1 MHSSQD
7 RDRLRILLVRHGQ
20 SEANAQ
26 RIYQGQNDSP
36 LSSLGKTQA
45 VNLAKRLRLNGYDF
59 DQIYSSDLIRA
70 AETTRI
76 IVTQMEAVTCPVIY
90 TPLLREMDL
99 GSYSGRNMDNLNAD
113 EQTYLDTIWKER
125 SKRFPGGESVNML
138 VHRLKE
144 FMIRV
149 EELPPL
155 SATILV
161 VTHGGPIYH
170 ILSSI
175 LGLLEGFSFGWF
187 ENCKINVI
195 ERINNACKDPE
206 WKLLTINDNVWLEG
220 K

>member
-1 MHSSQD
+1 MYSSQD
-7 RDRLRILLVRHGQ
+7 RDRQRILLVRHGQ

-36 LSSLGKTQA
+36 LSSLGRTQA
-45 VNLAKRLRLNGYDF
+45 VDLAKRLRINGYSF

-70 AETTRI
+70 AETTQI
-76 IVTQMEAVTCPVIY
+76 ILTQMETVGCPVIY

-99 GSYSGRNMDNLNAD
+99 GAYSGRKMDTLNAD
-113 EQTYLDTIWKER
+113 EQAYLDTIWKER

-138 VHRLKE
+138 VRRLME

-149 EELPPL
+149 ENLPTS

-187 ENCKINVI
+187 ENCKVNEV
-195 ERINNACKDPE
+195 ERINSAFKDPE
-206 WKLLTINDNVWLEG
+206 WKLLTINDNPWSE
-220 K
+220 